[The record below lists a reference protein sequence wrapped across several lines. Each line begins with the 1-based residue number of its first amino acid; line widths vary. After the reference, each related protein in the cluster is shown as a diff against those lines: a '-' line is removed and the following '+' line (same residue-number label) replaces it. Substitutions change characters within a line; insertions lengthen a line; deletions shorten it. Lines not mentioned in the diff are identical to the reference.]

1 MDRSRDG
8 SLAATILRVIQQRAA
23 IGLFLACAAAAA
35 CTPSSKGTTPPTT
48 APTPARERAW
58 NMRVFATAEQKE
70 TDFEAMLDA
79 LAQADFVLVGETH
92 DDDQT
97 HRIEKAIVEGLAA
110 RKQGKLALSL
120 EMFQR
125 QVQPTIDAYLAS
137 EIDEAK
143 FLATAEPWPNYRDGY
158 RPMVEAAKKAGVR
171 VVAANLPRDIQ
182 RKLAME
188 GKGALANLGPEEK
201 KLVPAEIHPPQASY
215 WERLEKRLRD
225 AGHGPV
231 AEADADARKFSV
243 QNLWDNSMAEA
254 AVAAHAPGVTVV
266 HVAGAFHV
274 EHGDGI
280 GAQILAR
287 KPDAKVVTVTIV
299 PVDDLRLDDPL
310 RDPSRASFIV
320 YALADARGP
329 DGGHLAV
336 TVHSELRYRLHAP
349 AAGDQP
355 RALLVWLDGD
365 GASTDAALALW
376 RLALPDD
383 AIIAVVEPP
392 YRERAPDLRVA
403 GRWAWPDTYAE
414 DQARIVGGIERIVE
428 FLGDRWTIDPKRIVI
443 AGAGAGGSAALW
455 TALYGDVKGAS
466 VVAVE
471 PDEVARLGEAG
482 LPERAPVVAR
492 AIVVADPTRMEK
504 AMKTLELAGIA
515 AQVETPTTARSHGE
529 THVRAGLG
537 LDALPVRAGDPVR
550 LAVPVDTPIAWQWA
564 LLHARLRERDGTAR
578 VEIVAPNTERAEVL
592 AVRPE
597 QFADGLALPMAP
609 GPFGGTTILVL
620 PRGTKGPARAAWL
633 QLGEKNVLAA
643 RSRFASLK
651 VVDEAD
657 LGAALEAIEAA
668 GKRNV
673 LVVPAAFAAGPEHMQ
688 ALAQRTAAYADTL
701 TIAWLPGLGGELA
714 RAQAETREH
723 PDGVAR

>member
-1 MDRSRDG
+1 
-8 SLAATILRVIQQRAA
+8 
-23 IGLFLACAAAAA
+23 
-35 CTPSSKGTTPPTT
+35 
-48 APTPARERAW
+48 
-58 NMRVFATAEQKE
+58 MRVFSTADATE
-70 TDFEAMLDA
+70 TDFDAMLDG

-110 RKQGKLALSL
+110 RKPGELALSL

-137 EIDEAK
+137 EIDEEA
-143 FLATAEPWPNYRDGY
+143 FLDAAQPWPNYRDGY
-158 RPMVEAAKKAGVR
+158 RPMVEAAKQAGVP
-171 VVAANLPRDIQ
+171 VIAANLPRDIQ
-182 RKLAME
+182 RSVAME
-188 GKGALANLGPEEK
+188 GKAALAKLPPEQA
-201 KLVPAEIHPPQASY
+201 KLVPAQIHPPKESY
-215 WERLEKRLRD
+215 WARLEKRLRD
-225 AGHGPV
+225 AGHGAV
-231 AEADADARKFSV
+231 ASADADARTYSI

-254 AVAAHAPGVTVV
+254 AVAAHAPGKTVV

-336 TVHSELRYRLHAP
+336 TVRSELRYRVHAP
-349 AAGDQP
+349 AAGDEP
-355 RALLVWLDGD
+355 RALLVWLDED

-383 AIIAVVEPP
+383 ALVAVVEPP

-414 DQARIVGGIERIVE
+414 DQARVVQGVEKIVE

-455 TALYGDVKGAS
+455 SALYGDVKGATI
-466 VVAVE
+466 VAVE
-471 PDEVARLGEAG
+471 PDEVARLSEAG
-482 LPERAPVVAR
+482 LPERAPVIAR
-492 AIVVADPTRMEK
+492 AVVVADPSRVEK
-504 AMKTLELAGIA
+504 ATATLELAGIA
-515 AQVETPTTARSHGE
+515 TTIVAAENDRGE
-529 THVRAGLG
+529 AHVRAGLG
-537 LDALPVRAGDPVR
+537 LDAPKPPAGDPTR

-564 LLHARLRERDGTAR
+564 RLHARLRERDGATR
-578 VEIVAPNTERAEVL
+578 VEVVAPNSARAEVL
-592 AVRPE
+592 AVAPE

-620 PRGTKGPARAAWL
+620 PRGTKGAVRAAWM
-633 QLGEKNVLAA
+633 QLGEQNVLAA

-657 LGAALEAIEAA
+657 LSAALQAIRDA

-673 LVVPAAFAAGPEHMQ
+673 LVVPAAFAVGPEQMQ
-688 ALAQRTAAYADTL
+688 ALAQRAAAYADTL
-701 TIAWLPGLGGELA
+701 SIAWLPGLGGEIA
-714 RAQAETREH
+714 RARAEKPEH
-723 PDGVAR
+723 PDAVAR